1 MGLKRNAVLTCT
13 YTDSLDTDGTLT
25 AQSPSRAHRDPL
37 RRVGRG
43 VLVAI
48 GISLFTPAYADAP
61 VGSKRLTIKEYA
73 AVLVD
78 DKYQMSCLGKLYG
91 KESAWNPD
99 AVNGSHYGIPQGRS
113 NYLRDATAEE
123 QIRWGLKYIDNRY
136 GSPCKAWEFFQ
147 KNNYH

>member
-1 MGLKRNAVLTCT
+1 MKRNTDLTCN
-13 YTDSLDTDGTLT
+13 YTNGFDSDGTLST
-25 AQSPSRAHRDPL
+25 QNASGVQSDPVS
-37 RRVGRG
+37 RVGRS

-48 GISLFTPAYADAP
+48 GITLFAAP
-61 VGSKRLTIKEYA
+61 SAAAPDEVKQLTIKEYA

-78 DKYQMSCLGKLYG
+78 DKKQMQCLGKLYG

-113 NYLRDATAEE
+113 IYLKTAMPE
-123 QIRWGLKYIDNRY
+123 QQIMWGLKYIDNRY
-136 GSPCKAWEFFQ
+136 GSPCAAWDFFQ